1 MANRLY
7 RSESDR
13 VLGGV
18 CAGLGSFLGIDP
30 VFIRIFFIVWTVLG
44 EFSVLIYFLL
54 WVIVPSDTSTE
65 ADGAFQMND
74 LGARFHQMG
83 REISEIARQP
93 NSELIIFTGVGLI
106 AWGVYY
112 LVRRLV
118 PYLDIWAYS
127 QYLWPALLII
137 AGVFVII
144 RTTKKK
150 E

>member
-7 RSESDR
+7 RSSSDR

-30 VFIRIFFIVWTVLG
+30 ILIRVFFIVWTVLG
-44 EFSVLIYFLL
+44 EFSVLIYILL
-54 WVIVPSDTSTE
+54 WVIVPSDSSSD
-65 ADGAFQMND
+65 ADGAFQIND
-74 LGARFHQMG
+74 LGTRFQQMG
-83 REISEIARQP
+83 REIGEIARQP

-112 LVRRLV
+112 LAHRLV
-118 PYLDIWAYS
+118 PNLDLWVYS
-127 QYLWPALLII
+127 QYLWPALLIV
-137 AGVFVII
+137 AGAFVII
-144 RTTKKK
+144 RTTRKK